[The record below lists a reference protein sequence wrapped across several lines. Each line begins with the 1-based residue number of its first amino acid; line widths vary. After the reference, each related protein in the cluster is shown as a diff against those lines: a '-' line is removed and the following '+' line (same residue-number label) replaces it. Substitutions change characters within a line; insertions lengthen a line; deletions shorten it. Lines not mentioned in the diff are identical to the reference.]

1 MIKRQSFITGAMLL
15 GIASVLCKVLSAVFK
30 IPLDTLYLH
39 EEGIALY
46 QSAYSVYNLFLAVF
60 VTALPIALS
69 GLIAQ
74 NPENAEGYC
83 KTALVGGEAVCIAFA
98 ALLAALSSPIARAV
112 SGGSGKNIRLGLVA
126 LLPAIA
132 ILGISGAIRGYFQG
146 CKYMLPSAVGQI
158 AESLVK
164 VALGLGLC
172 AAFVGNGTEY
182 GAAGALLGAS
192 TGQAVCAA
200 ILFIWFKKTG
210 GVLGKF
216 DRGAL
221 REIVCLCIPVA
232 FGSFYYT
239 VALFCDTVTVLP
251 LLAKIGV
258 EPAVRLKS
266 FGLLTRAGT
275 IYNLPATVIAAV
287 TAGAVPML
295 ASHKGTSNVGI
306 YISRAIR
313 LIMLVAAPCGFG
325 MMFFSKE
332 IMRFI
337 YKSAAGCELL
347 ALYGMLVLIMPYVQ
361 TTTAMLQALGKVWK
375 PIGCGV
381 GCLALKAV
389 LNVLCVPRLGIIGAP
404 VATAA
409 AFCALLVFN
418 CILLQKEARGKPL
431 FADFAKILFAG
442 AAACGAARVFQNAV
456 PDAGLIS
463 AMIVAGILYAVLV
476 AVLRA
481 VKKEDIKAE

>member
-15 GIASVLCKVLSAVFK
+15 GVASVLCKGLSAVFK

-69 GLIAQ
+69 GIIAQ
-74 NPENAEGYC
+74 SPENAADYC
-83 KTALVGGEAVCIAFA
+83 KTALVGGEVLCTVCAAV
-98 ALLAALSSPIARAV
+98 LAALSSPIARAV
-112 SGGSGKNIRLGLVA
+112 SGGSGKNIRCGLIA

-132 ILGISGAIRGYFQG
+132 ILGISGAMRGYFQG
-146 CKYMLPSAVGQI
+146 FKYMLPSAVGQI

-164 VALGLGLC
+164 VVLGLGLC
-172 AAFVGNGTEY
+172 AAFVGKGVEY
-182 GAAGALLGAS
+182 GAAGALLGAGI
-192 TGQAVCAA
+192 GQAVCAA
-200 ILFIWFKKTG
+200 ILFVWFKKAG

-216 DRGAL
+216 DRGAFRKL
-221 REIVCLCIPVA
+221 VCLCIPVA
-232 FGSFYYT
+232 LGSFYYT
-239 VALFCDTVTVLP
+239 VALFCDTATVLP
-251 LLAKIGV
+251 LLAKIGL

-275 IYNLPATVIAAV
+275 IYNLPATVITAV

-295 ASHKGTSNVGI
+295 ASHKGKSTVGI
-306 YISRAIR
+306 YISRAIK
-313 LIMLVAAPCGFG
+313 LIMLVSVPCGFG
-325 MMFFSKE
+325 MMLFSKE

-337 YKSAAGCELL
+337 YKSTAGCELL
-347 ALYGMLVLIMPYVQ
+347 ALYGVLVLIMPYVQ

-381 GCLALKAV
+381 CCMALKVV

-418 CILLQKEARGKPL
+418 SVLLQKEAGGKL
-431 FADFAKILFAG
+431 LLADFAKILFAG
-442 AAACGAARVFQNAV
+442 AAACGAARVLLKFA
-456 PDAGLIS
+456 PGAGLIF
-463 AMIVAGILYAVLV
+463 AMAAAGVLYAAL
-476 AVLRA
+476 ALVLRA
-481 VKKEDIKAE
+481 VTKEDIKAD